1 MSFEE
6 AQNTFLLESREL
18 LEDMEAALLRIENQP
33 DDKDLI
39 NAIFRAAHTIKGSS
53 GVFGFDAVE
62 AFTHVVENVL
72 DRARNGKLIINGEM
86 VALLLLCRDH
96 MAELVERAVSNSGS
110 DAALEATDSNLR
122 AGLERFLE
130 ASVSAVPA
138 PVAPGR
144 VRGTAARPVQT
155 DTWHISLRFS
165 ADVLRNGL
173 DPLGL
178 LRYLARLGDL
188 VCVTAMTDRVP
199 ALATID
205 PEACYLGLEID
216 LRSGEHRQAIEE
228 AFDFF
233 RDDAEIRIIEP
244 RADVGEY
251 IRLIN
256 ELPEEDLRLGEIL
269 VRGGALTAEELE
281 AALRFQRA
289 EDAAHIPHE
298 RIGELLVESGLVE
311 PQVVEAAA
319 AKQQQ
324 SRQTQERGRN
334 SIRVDADKLD
344 HLINLVGELVIAG
357 ATTTLLAHRR
367 GDEELLES
375 NSAMGRLVEEIRD
388 SALRLRM
395 VQIADTFNR
404 FQRVVRDVS
413 QEIGKDIRL
422 EISGGETE
430 LDKTVVEKIGDPLMH
445 LVRNAMDHGIE
456 AAEQRLARGKPAQ
469 GTVRLNAY
477 HDSGSIVIEV
487 SDDGKGLDSER
498 ILAKAREKGLVPA
511 NQQLTAQEIVRLIFE
526 PGFSTAD
533 KVTNLSGRG
542 VGMDVVKRNIE
553 ALRGT
558 VDVDTTPG
566 VGTVFSIR
574 LPLTLA
580 IIDGFLVRVGESS
593 CVIPL
598 DMVLECIEV
607 SDRDKQ
613 DNPDA
618 RYINLRGEILP
629 FLKLHEVFDE
639 QTGGSGRENIVVVQ
653 YAGTKAGLVVDEL
666 LGEFQ
671 TVIKPLGKLFRS
683 LRGVS
688 GATILGS
695 GDVAIILDIPQ
706 LVQAAASG
714 SGMTARNSQLA
725 AA

>member
-33 DDKDLI
+33 DDADLI

-72 DRARNGKLIINGEM
+72 DRTRNGKLAISGEL

-96 MAELVERAVSNSGS
+96 MAELVERAVSDSGS
-110 DAALEATDSNLR
+110 DAALEETDRRLR
-122 AGLERFLE
+122 AALESFLE
-130 ASVSAVPA
+130 ADAAAPA
-138 PVAPGR
+138 PVAPAR
-144 VRGTAARPVQT
+144 VRGAVARPVQT

-165 ADVLRNGL
+165 PDVLRNGL

-188 VCVTAMTDRVP
+188 VCVTAISDRVP
-199 ALATID
+199 QLSAID

-216 LRSGEHRQAIEE
+216 LRSGEHRKAIEE

-233 RDDAEIRIIEP
+233 RDDADIRIIEP

-269 VRGGALTAEELE
+269 VRGGALTAEELQT
-281 AALRFQRA
+281 ALNFQRA

-324 SRQTQERGRN
+324 SRQTVERGRN

-413 QEIGKDIRL
+413 QEIGKDIQL

-456 AAEQRLARGKPAQ
+456 AAEQRLARGKPAH

-498 ILAKAREKGLVPA
+498 IFAKARDKGLVAA
-511 NQQLTAQEIVRLIFE
+511 NQQLTTQEIVRLIFE
-526 PGFSTAD
+526 PGFSTAE

-558 VDVDTTPG
+558 VDVDTKPG
-566 VGTVFSIR
+566 VGTTFSIR

-607 SDRDKQ
+607 NEGERQ
-613 DNPDA
+613 ENPDA

-653 YAGTKAGLVVDEL
+653 YAGSKAGLVVDEL

-706 LVQAAASG
+706 LVQAASSG
-714 SGMTARNSQLA
+714 AGITARTGQLA

>member
-33 DDKDLI
+33 DDADLI

-72 DRARNGKLIINGEM
+72 DRTRNGKLAISGEL

-96 MAELVERAVSNSGS
+96 MAELVERAVSDSGS
-110 DAALEATDSNLR
+110 DAALEETDRRLR
-122 AGLERFLE
+122 TALERFLE
-130 ASVSAVPA
+130 ADAAAVPA
-138 PVAPGR
+138 PVAPANA
-144 VRGTAARPVQT
+144 RGAVSRPVQT

-165 ADVLRNGL
+165 PDVLRNGL

-188 VCVTAMTDRVP
+188 VCVTAITDRIP
-199 ALATID
+199 LLAAFD

-216 LRSGEHRQAIEE
+216 LRSGEHRRAIEE

-251 IRLIN
+251 LRLIN
-256 ELPEEDLRLGEIL
+256 ELPEEEMRLGEIL
-269 VRGGALTAEELE
+269 MRGGALTAEELE
-281 AALRFQRA
+281 AALNFQRA

-311 PQVVEAAA
+311 PQVVEAAV

-456 AAEQRLARGKPAQ
+456 AAEQRLARGKPAH

-498 ILAKAREKGLVPA
+498 ILAKAREKGLVAA
-511 NQQLTAQEIVRLIFE
+511 NQQLTPQEVVRLIFE

-566 VGTVFSIR
+566 SGTTFSIR

-607 SDRDKQ
+607 NAGEKQ
-613 DNPDA
+613 ENPDA

-629 FLKLHEVFDE
+629 FLTLREIFDE
-639 QTGGSGRENIVVVQ
+639 QGGGNGRENIVVVQ
-653 YAGTKAGLVVDEL
+653 YAGHKAGLVVDEL
-666 LGEFQ
+666 LDEFQ

-706 LVQAAASG
+706 LVQAASSG
-714 SGMTARNSQLA
+714 AGIATRTGQLA